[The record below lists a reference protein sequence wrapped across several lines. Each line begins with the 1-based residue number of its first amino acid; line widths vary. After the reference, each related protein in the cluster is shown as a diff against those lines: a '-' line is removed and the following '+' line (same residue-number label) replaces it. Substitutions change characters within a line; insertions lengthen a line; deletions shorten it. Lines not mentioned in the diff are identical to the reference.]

1 MSFVVG
7 DVVKLSDGSIY
18 EIIKLLKYNNNNYLL
33 LNVQDGM
40 DLSLVKVLKENTRTA
55 FVPLDE
61 LEYMEVLKRLVD

>member
-7 DVVKLSDGSIY
+7 DVVRLSDGSIY

>member
-33 LNVQDGM
+33 LNVQNGM